1 MGHKKHSSRKSKHN
15 TTNNNNNNIEDDKDN
30 GIITSNIRN
39 NSNKNNKSIN
49 DVNQYIYKFISSEE
63 FNNCYPI
70 IAFQSSILLSCI
82 EYLKIHNHHQLM
94 DQNLKIPVR
103 ELLINAEKKIKDWE
117 ERARKSL

>member
-15 TTNNNNNNIEDDKDN
+15 TTNNNNNNNEDDNDN
-30 GIITSNIRN
+30 SIITSNIRTN
-39 NSNKNNKSIN
+39 NNNNKAIN

-70 IAFQSSILLSCI
+70 IAFQSSILLTCI

-94 DQNLKIPVR
+94 DQNSKIPIR